1 MGQGAGWSRNSQPAP
16 LGPWAFLALEAF
28 LGTVPGL
35 GILLSR
41 MGSLEGPLGCED
53 GVH

>member
-1 MGQGAGWSRNSQPAP
+1 MGQGAGWSRNNQPAP
-16 LGPWAFLALEAF
+16 QGPWAFLALEAF

-35 GILLSR
+35 GILSR
-41 MGSLEGPLGCED
+41 MGSPECPLGCED